1 MSENNTSGLRT
12 EKGEQE
18 KARSVRLKR
27 INREQM
33 VLRPMDVERLV
44 LEDHEVRAIWE
55 FVGRMDLSRYYEE
68 IEVVEG
74 EAGRSATDPQLLI
87 SLWIYGYSR
96 GVSAAREIGRLCEY
110 DPAYQWLTGLE
121 LVNYHTLSD
130 FRVDHKEALD
140 ELFTEV
146 LGLLSAEGLIS
157 LERVMH
163 DGSKVKAC
171 ASGDTFRREGRIR
184 AHLELAREQVEGM
197 GDPRAAEEVSPR
209 VAKARQ
215 RAVRER
221 KERLE
226 KALEELEK
234 IRATKSSQAE
244 KREVRVSMTD
254 PEARVMKQSDGGY
267 APSYNV
273 QLSTDAKEKVI
284 VGVEVS
290 QCGVDYEQLVPA
302 EERVEE
308 TMGTV
313 PKQMVTDGGFVS
325 RENILAMKEKGVD
338 FLGPMGV
345 GVAQSAGQMRR
356 RGVDPS
362 FYPEAFYY
370 DVARDTYGCPAGK
383 NLRSDGEEKRPGR
396 TNYKYRAS
404 AADCRQC
411 PFKEKCC
418 PQNGARGRTI
428 VRGVDDPVVV
438 AHREK
443 METEEAKQ
451 IYRQRGA
458 VAEFPNAWIKEKI
471 GLRQFRLQGLIKVG
485 MEVLWACLAYNIQQW
500 IRLCWRPQWARF

>member
-302 EERVEE
+302 EERLEE

>member
-1 MSENNTSGLRT
+1 MREDNASELRAGEV
-12 EKGEQE
+12 EKE
-18 KARSVRLKR
+18 KTRRVRLKP

-33 VLRPMDVERLV
+33 VLRPMNVERLV
-44 LEDHEVRAIWE
+44 PEDHEVRAIWE
-55 FVGRMDLSRYYEE
+55 FVGRTDLSGYYEE
-68 IEVVEG
+68 IEAVEG

-87 SLWIYGYSR
+87 SLWIYGYSK

-121 LVNYHTLSD
+121 PINYHTLSD
-130 FRVDHKEALD
+130 FRVKHKEGLDAL
-140 ELFTEV
+140 FIEV

-171 ASGDTFRREGRIR
+171 ASGDTFRREGKIR
-184 AHLELAREQVEGM
+184 AHLELAREQVEQM
-197 GDPRAAEEVSPR
+197 GDPRTAEEVSPR

-215 RAVRER
+215 RAAREK

-226 KALEELEK
+226 LALREMEK
-234 IRATKSSQAE
+234 IRATKSSKAE
-244 KREVRVSMTD
+244 KGEVRVSMTD

-267 APSYNV
+267 APSYNA
-273 QLSTDAKEKVI
+273 QISTDAKEKVI
-284 VGVEVS
+284 VGVGVS
-290 QCGVDYEQLVPA
+290 QCGSDYEELVPA
-302 EERVEE
+302 VEKVEE
-308 TMGTV
+308 ALGRV
-313 PKQMVTDGGFVS
+313 PEQMVTDGGFVS
-325 RENILAMKEKGVD
+325 RENILAMKEKGID
-338 FLGPMGV
+338 FIGPMGV
-345 GVAQSAGQMRR
+345 GVAQSAGQMKR

-362 FYPEAFYY
+362 FYPEAFHY
-370 DVARDTYGCPAGK
+370 DAVRDTYRCPAEK
-383 NLRSDGEEKRPGR
+383 RLRPDGEEKRPGR

-404 AADCRQC
+404 AADCQKC
-411 PFKEKCC
+411 IFKQKCC
-418 PQNGARGRTI
+418 PQNEAMGRAI

-438 AHREK
+438 VHKEK

-471 GLRQFRLQGLIKVG
+471 GLRQFRLRGLIKVG

-500 IRLCWRPQWARF
+500 IRLCWRPRWA

>member
-1 MSENNTSGLRT
+1 MREGNGCEWGLREV
-12 EKGEQE
+12 EKE
-18 KARSVRLKR
+18 KVRRVRLKP

-44 LEDHEVRAIWE
+44 PEDHEVRAVWE
-55 FVGRMDLSRYYEE
+55 FVGRMDLSGYYEE
-68 IEVVEG
+68 IKALEG

-87 SLWIYGYSR
+87 SLWIYGYSK
-96 GVSAAREIGRLCEY
+96 GVSAAREIARLCEY
-110 DPAYQWLTGLE
+110 DPAYQWLSGLE
-121 LVNYHTLSD
+121 PINYHTLSD
-130 FRVDHKEALD
+130 FRVNHQEFLD
-140 ELFTEV
+140 VLFIEV

-171 ASGDTFRREGRIR
+171 ASGDTFRRGERIR
-184 AHLELAREQVEGM
+184 AHLELAREQVEQM
-197 GDPRAAEEVSPR
+197 GDPRTAEEVSPR

-215 RAVRER
+215 RAAREKR
-221 KERLE
+221 ERLE
-226 KALEELEK
+226 LALREMEK
-234 IRATKSSQAE
+234 IRATKLSKADKQ
-244 KREVRVSMTD
+244 EVRVSMTD

-273 QLSTDAKEKVI
+273 QLSTDAKQRVI
-284 VGVEVS
+284 VGVGVS
-290 QCGVDYEQLVPA
+290 QCGSDYEELVSG

-308 TMGTV
+308 AMGRA
-313 PKQMVTDGGFVS
+313 PEQMVTDGGFVS
-325 RENILAMKEKGVD
+325 RENILAMKGKGVD
-338 FLGPMGV
+338 FIGPLGV
-345 GVAQSAGQMRR
+345 GGAHSAGQMRR

-362 FYPEAFYY
+362 FYPGAFHY
-370 DVARDTYGCPAGK
+370 DALSDTYLCPAGK
-383 NLRSDGEEKRPGR
+383 ILRADGKERRSGR

-404 AADCRQC
+404 AADCRKC

-418 PQNGARGRTI
+418 PQNGAMGRTI

-438 AHREK
+438 AHKEK

-471 GLRQFRLQGLIKVG
+471 GLRQFRLRGLSKVG
-485 MEVLWACLAYNIQQW
+485 MEVVWACLAYNIQQW
-500 IRLCWRPQWARF
+500 IRLCWRPQWA

>member
-12 EKGEQE
+12 EKVEQE
-18 KARSVRLKR
+18 KVRSVRLKR

-44 LEDHEVRAIWE
+44 PEDHEVRAIWE

-96 GVSAAREIGRLCEY
+96 GVSAAREIGRLGEY

-121 LVNYHTLSD
+121 PVNYHTLSD

-140 ELFTEV
+140 EFFTEV

-157 LERVMH
+157 LERVMQ

-197 GDPRAAEEVSPR
+197 GDPRVAEEVSPR

-226 KALEELEK
+226 KALEELKK
-234 IRATKSSQAE
+234 IQATKSSQAE

-254 PEARVMKQSDGGY
+254 PEARVRKQSDGGY

-284 VGVEVS
+284 VGGEVS
-290 QCGVDYEQLVPA
+290 QCGVDDEQLVPA
-302 EERVEE
+302 EERLEE

-485 MEVLWACLAYNIQQW
+485 MELLWACLAYNIQQW

>member
-1 MSENNTSGLRT
+1 MREDKVSESKAGEV
-12 EKGEQE
+12 EKE
-18 KARSVRLKR
+18 KIRRVRLKP

-44 LEDHEVRAIWE
+44 PEDHEVRAVWE
-55 FVGRMDLSRYYEE
+55 FVGRTDLSGYYEE
-68 IEVVEG
+68 IEAVEG

-87 SLWIYGYSR
+87 SLWIYGYSK

-110 DPAYQWLTGLE
+110 DPAYQWLSGLAPI
-121 LVNYHTLSD
+121 NYHTLSD
-130 FRVDHKEALD
+130 FRVKHKGALD
-140 ELFTEV
+140 ALFIEV

-171 ASGDTFRREGRIR
+171 TSGDTFRREERIR
-184 AHLELAREQVEGM
+184 VHLELAREQVEQM
-197 GDPRAAEEVSPR
+197 GDPRTSEEVSPR
-209 VAKARQ
+209 VTKARQ
-215 RAVRER
+215 RAAREK

-226 KALEELEK
+226 LALREMEK

-244 KREVRVSMTD
+244 KQEVRVSMTD

-273 QLSTDAKEKVI
+273 QISTDGKEKAI
-284 VGVEVS
+284 VGVGVS
-290 QCGVDYEQLVPA
+290 QCGSDYEELVPA
-302 EERVEE
+302 EEKVEE
-308 TMGTV
+308 TMGRA
-313 PKQMVTDGGFVS
+313 PEQMVTDGGFVS
-325 RENILAMKEKGVD
+325 RENILAMKGKGID
-338 FLGPMGV
+338 FIGPMGV
-345 GVAQSAGQMRR
+345 GVAQSAGQMKR

-362 FYPEAFYY
+362 FYPEAFDY
-370 DVARDTYGCPAGK
+370 DAVSDTYRCPAGK
-383 NLRSDGEEKRPGR
+383 SLRPDGEEKRPGR

-404 AADCRQC
+404 AADCQKC
-411 PFKEKCC
+411 IFKEKCC
-418 PQNGARGRTI
+418 PQNEAMGRAI

-438 AHREK
+438 AHKEK

-471 GLRQFRLQGLIKVG
+471 GLRQFRLRGLIKVS
-485 MEVLWACLAYNIQQW
+485 MEVLWACLTYNIKQW
-500 IRLCWRPQWARF
+500 IRLCWRPQWA

>member
-1 MSENNTSGLRT
+1 MREDKVCELRA
-12 EKGEQE
+12 GEVE
-18 KARSVRLKR
+18 KARKVRLKP

-44 LEDHEVRAIWE
+44 PEDHEVRAVWE
-55 FVGRMDLSRYYEE
+55 FVGRTDLSGYYEE
-68 IEVVEG
+68 IDAVEG

-87 SLWIYGYSR
+87 SLWIYGYSK
-96 GVSAAREIGRLCEY
+96 GVGAAREIGRLCEY

-121 LVNYHTLSD
+121 PVNYHTLSD
-130 FRVDHKEALD
+130 FRVDHQEALD

-184 AHLELAREQVEGM
+184 AHLELAREQVEQM
-197 GDPRAAEEVSPR
+197 GDPRTAEEVSPR
-209 VAKARQ
+209 VAKARR
-215 RAVRER
+215 RAARE
-221 KERLE
+221 KQERLE
-226 KALEELEK
+226 LALREMEK
-234 IRATKSSQAE
+234 VRATKSSKAE
-244 KREVRVSMTD
+244 KQEVRVSVTD

-273 QLSTDAKEKVI
+273 QISTDGKEKLI
-284 VGVEVS
+284 VGVGVS
-290 QCGVDYEQLVPA
+290 QCGSDYEELVSA
-302 EERVEE
+302 EEKVEE
-308 TMGTV
+308 TMGRA
-313 PKQMVTDGGFVS
+313 PEQMVTDGGFVS

-338 FLGPMGV
+338 FIGPMGV
-345 GVAQSAGQMRR
+345 GVAQSAGQMKR

-362 FYPEAFYY
+362 FYPEAFHY
-370 DVARDTYGCPAGK
+370 DAVSDTYRCPAGK
-383 NLRSDGEEKRPGR
+383 RLRPDGEEKRPGR

-404 AADCRQC
+404 AVDCQEC
-411 PFKEKCC
+411 IFKNKCC
-418 PQNGARGRTI
+418 PQNETMGRAI
-428 VRGVDDPVVV
+428 VRGVDDPAVV
-438 AHREK
+438 AHKEK

-471 GLRQFRLQGLIKVG
+471 GLRQFRLRGLIKVG

-500 IRLCWRPQWARF
+500 IRLCWRPQWA